1 MARDPDTIEREI
13 DQARDAL
20 AATLDELGVRA
31 DPKRILESGK
41 QSLQTTVQTALA
53 DPKVRY
59 SLIGLGALV
68 ALLMVRRL
76 FR

>member
-1 MARDPDTIEREI
+1 VARDPDTIEREI

>member
-41 QSLQTTVQTALA
+41 QSLQATMQTALA

-59 SLIGLGALV
+59 SLIGVGALV